1 VKRAQDAR
9 PAEWRRPAIALA
21 IGAAAFMAGWW
32 LLQPGEAGYLVKSR
46 VVDWMFANASA
57 SAQPQAAGL
66 DYYSLAFAAVLATC
80 AAYGAWRLIP
90 Q

>member
-1 VKRAQDAR
+1 
-9 PAEWRRPAIALA
+9 
-21 IGAAAFMAGWW
+21 
-32 LLQPGEAGYLVKSR
+32 VKSR